1 MDLTLPKFDPAA
13 VNRQLDALLATV
25 PEGQHVCLIANADL
39 MSKKASAALM
49 VKMNTHLG
57 AYVRV
62 SKVAGGAFDAD
73 AGLRASFLFGV
84 PEEDGFTYNEL
95 VAVFRDRKLG
105 WIRSHINAYK
115 LLNGWEV
122 EL

>member
-39 MSKKASAALM
+39 SSKRASAALM
-49 VKMNTHLG
+49 VKMNSHFG

-62 SKVAGGAFDAD
+62 SKAGTGPFDAD
-73 AGLRASFLFGV
+73 AGLRASFLFGST
-84 PEEDGFTYNEL
+84 EDDSFTYNEL
-95 VAVFRDRKLG
+95 VAVFRDRGLG
-105 WIRSHINAYK
+105 WVRSYVNAYK
-115 LLNGWEV
+115 LLNGGEV